1 MALIT
6 LSPVAEPNS
15 VRVLLSLAATFD
27 WSLGQLDVKNTFL
40 NGDLMKEY
48 IWKPLQD
55 TERSLAQKCA
65 SW

>member
-40 NGDLMKEY
+40 IGDLMKEY